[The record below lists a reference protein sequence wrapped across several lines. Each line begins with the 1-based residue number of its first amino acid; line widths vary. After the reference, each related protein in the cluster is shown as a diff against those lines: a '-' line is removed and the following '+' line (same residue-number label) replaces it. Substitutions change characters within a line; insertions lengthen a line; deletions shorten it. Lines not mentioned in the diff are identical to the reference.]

1 MTFHLDAYFI
11 FFYHDTRTG
20 TCAEPVVCNCAGE
33 QIESWLGSPARE
45 PLMSNPPMT
54 LPLRKPASAMTIL
67 IADDH
72 WVVRESLKQVARGID
87 TSVEIVEAATLQEA
101 TATLERNPMIGLIL
115 IDLVMPGVKDFEGLE
130 LLRRRFPTIPVAV
143 ISIHDDPD
151 YVRRA
156 IQNGVIGYIPKS
168 ANADEIRRALTRIF
182 DGEVYFPRD
191 LLTRSWPGA
200 ADQTEEAG
208 DSDEPRLSERED
220 EVMKLLGGGRAVS
233 EIAELLGITA
243 QTARVHL
250 GNAMRK
256 LGLRNREAA
265 ILYASRRYGKAG
277 GR

>member
-1 MTFHLDAYFI
+1 MTA
-11 FFYHDTRTG
+11 
-20 TCAEPVVCNCAGE
+20 
-33 QIESWLGSPARE
+33 
-45 PLMSNPPMT
+45 
-54 LPLRKPASAMTIL
+54 PLRKSAAAMKIL

-87 TSVEIVEAATLQEA
+87 AGVDIKEAG
-101 TATLERNPMIGLIL
+101 TLEEACNVLELNPSIGLIL

-130 LLRRRFPTIPVAV
+130 VLRRRFPTIPVAV
-143 ISIHDDPD
+143 ISIHEDPD
-151 YVRRA
+151 YVRQA

-168 ANADEIRRALTRIF
+168 ANAEEIRRALTRIF

-191 LLTRSWPGA
+191 LLARSWSGA
-200 ADQTEEAG
+200 AEQTRNEPSESEG
-208 DSDEPRLSERED
+208 PRLSDREE
-220 EVMKLLGGGRAVS
+220 EVMKLLGRGHAVA

-265 ILYASRRYGKAG
+265 ILYASRRDGKAEG
-277 GR
+277 N

>member
-1 MTFHLDAYFI
+1 MTA
-11 FFYHDTRTG
+11 
-20 TCAEPVVCNCAGE
+20 
-33 QIESWLGSPARE
+33 
-45 PLMSNPPMT
+45 
-54 LPLRKPASAMTIL
+54 PLRKPASAMTIL

-87 TSVEIVEAATLQEA
+87 AGVDIKEAASLEEA
-101 TATLERNPMIGLIL
+101 IVILERSGPISLIL
-115 IDLVMPGVKDFEGLE
+115 IDLVMPGMKDFEGLE
-130 LLRRRFPTIPVAV
+130 LLRRRFPSIPVAV
-143 ISIHDDPD
+143 ISIHEDPD
-151 YVRRA
+151 YVRQA

-168 ANADEIRRALTRIF
+168 ANAEEIRRALTRIF

-200 ADQTEEAG
+200 AESATNDAN
-208 DSDEPRLSERED
+208 DPNAPRLSERED
-220 EVMKLLGGGRAVS
+220 EVMKLLGGGHAVS

-256 LGLRNREAA
+256 LGLRNRESA
-265 ILYASRRYGKAG
+265 ILYASRRYDNSG

>member
-1 MTFHLDAYFI
+1 MTA
-11 FFYHDTRTG
+11 
-20 TCAEPVVCNCAGE
+20 
-33 QIESWLGSPARE
+33 
-45 PLMSNPPMT
+45 
-54 LPLRKPASAMTIL
+54 PLRKTAAAMTIL

-87 TSVEIVEAATLQEA
+87 AGLDIKEAASLEEA
-101 TATLERNPMIGLIL
+101 LSVLERHPAVGLIL

-130 LLRRRFPTIPVAV
+130 LLRRRFPSIPVAV
-143 ISIHDDPD
+143 ISIHEDPD

-156 IQNGVIGYIPKS
+156 IQTGVIGYIPKS
-168 ANADEIRRALTRIF
+168 ANAEEIRRALTRMF
-182 DGEVYFPRD
+182 EGEVYFPRD
-191 LLTRSWPGA
+191 LLTRSWQGA
-200 ADQTEEAG
+200 QQSAEDMGEHEG
-208 DSDEPRLSERED
+208 PRLSERED
-220 EVMKLLGGGRAVS
+220 EVLKLLGGGHAVA

-265 ILYASRRYGKAG
+265 ILYASRRYGQAG

>member
-1 MTFHLDAYFI
+1 MTA
-11 FFYHDTRTG
+11 
-20 TCAEPVVCNCAGE
+20 
-33 QIESWLGSPARE
+33 
-45 PLMSNPPMT
+45 
-54 LPLRKPASAMTIL
+54 PLRKPASAMTIL

-87 TSVEIVEAATLQEA
+87 AGVDIKEAASLEEA
-101 TATLERNPMIGLIL
+101 IVILERSGPISLIL
-115 IDLVMPGVKDFEGLE
+115 IDLVMPGMKDFEGLE
-130 LLRRRFPTIPVAV
+130 LLRRRFPSIPVAV
-143 ISIHDDPD
+143 ISIHEDPD
-151 YVRRA
+151 YVRQA

-168 ANADEIRRALTRIF
+168 ANAEEIRRALTRIF

-200 ADQTEEAG
+200 AESATN
-208 DSDEPRLSERED
+208 DENDPNAPRLSERED
-220 EVMKLLGGGRAVS
+220 EVMKLLGGGHAVS

-265 ILYASRRYGKAG
+265 ILYASRRNDKAG

>member
-1 MTFHLDAYFI
+1 
-11 FFYHDTRTG
+11 
-20 TCAEPVVCNCAGE
+20 
-33 QIESWLGSPARE
+33 
-45 PLMSNPPMT
+45 MT
-54 LPLRKPASAMTIL
+54 LPLRKPAAAMTIL

-87 TSVEIVEAATLQEA
+87 ASVDIKEAATLEEA
-101 TATLERNPMIGLIL
+101 CAALERNPSIGLIL

-143 ISIHDDPD
+143 ISIHDDPN

-168 ANADEIRRALTRIF
+168 ANAEEIRRALTRIF
-182 DGEVYFPRD
+182 EGEVYFPRD

-200 ADQTEEAG
+200 AEQAEEPAEA
-208 DSDEPRLSERED
+208 DEPRLSDRED
-220 EVMKLLGGGRAVS
+220 EVMKLLGSGNAVS

-265 ILYASRRYGKAG
+265 ILYASRRYGKSG

>member
-1 MTFHLDAYFI
+1 MTA
-11 FFYHDTRTG
+11 
-20 TCAEPVVCNCAGE
+20 
-33 QIESWLGSPARE
+33 
-45 PLMSNPPMT
+45 
-54 LPLRKPASAMTIL
+54 PLRKPAPAMTIL

-72 WVVRESLKQVARGID
+72 WVVRESLKQVARGIVSGVD
-87 TSVEIVEAATLQEA
+87 IEEAASLEEA
-101 TATLERNPMIGLIL
+101 VGFLERNSSISLIL
-115 IDLVMPGVKDFEGLE
+115 IDLVMPGMKDFEGLE
-130 LLRRRFPTIPVAV
+130 LLRRRFPSIPVAV
-143 ISIHDDPD
+143 ISIHEDPD

-168 ANADEIRRALTRIF
+168 ATAEEIRRALTRIF

-200 ADQTEEAG
+200 AEPAAGEAG
-208 DSDEPRLSERED
+208 DADAPRLSERED
-220 EVMKLLGGGRAVS
+220 EVMKLLGGGHAVS

-256 LGLRNREAA
+256 LGLRNRESA
-265 ILYASRRYGKAG
+265 ILYASRHYVKAG

>member
-1 MTFHLDAYFI
+1 MTA
-11 FFYHDTRTG
+11 
-20 TCAEPVVCNCAGE
+20 
-33 QIESWLGSPARE
+33 
-45 PLMSNPPMT
+45 
-54 LPLRKPASAMTIL
+54 PLRKPGPAMTIL

-87 TSVEIVEAATLQEA
+87 ASVDIKEAATLEEA
-101 TATLERNPMIGLIL
+101 VAILDRPAPVNLIL

-130 LLRRRFPTIPVAV
+130 LLRRRFPSIPVAV
-143 ISIHDDPD
+143 ISIHEDPD
-151 YVRRA
+151 YVRQA

-168 ANADEIRRALTRIF
+168 ANAEEIRRALTRIF

-191 LLTRSWPGA
+191 LLTRSWPGTSE
-200 ADQTEEAG
+200 QVTEEGAEADG
-208 DSDEPRLSERED
+208 PRLSERED
-220 EVMKLLGGGRAVS
+220 EVMKLLGSGHAIS
-233 EIAELLGITA
+233 EIAEALGITA

-265 ILYASRRYGKAG
+265 ILYASRRYGQAG

>member
-1 MTFHLDAYFI
+1 
-11 FFYHDTRTG
+11 
-20 TCAEPVVCNCAGE
+20 
-33 QIESWLGSPARE
+33 
-45 PLMSNPPMT
+45 
-54 LPLRKPASAMTIL
+54 MTIL

-87 TSVEIVEAATLQEA
+87 AGVDIKEAASLEEA
-101 TATLERNPMIGLIL
+101 IVILERSGPISLIL
-115 IDLVMPGVKDFEGLE
+115 IDLVMPGMKDFEGLE
-130 LLRRRFPTIPVAV
+130 LLRRRFPSIPVAV
-143 ISIHDDPD
+143 ISIHEDPD
-151 YVRRA
+151 YVRQA

-168 ANADEIRRALTRIF
+168 ANAEEIRRALTRIF

-200 ADQTEEAG
+200 AESATN
-208 DSDEPRLSERED
+208 DENDPNAPRLSERED
-220 EVMKLLGGGRAVS
+220 EVMKLLGGGHAVS

-256 LGLRNREAA
+256 LGLRNRESA
-265 ILYASRRYGKAG
+265 ILYASRRYDNSG